1 MDAKERINALCAKVI
16 AAPDGSEELAIG
28 IQELRSALADH
39 VEILRRQISDLR
51 QKSFS
56 HSDDMGG

>member
-1 MDAKERINALCAKVI
+1 MDIKQRINALCAKVI

-39 VEILRRQISDLR
+39 AETLRRQLAKLR
-51 QKSFS
+51 EKGFLRK
-56 HSDDMGG
+56 